1 MSGSGSGDASEV
13 CIAGTFGRNGCPFR
27 YGEFAMDASALAE
40 AATLPTGAVWTFG
53 RNGCPFR
60 YGEFA
65 MDASAVAEAAT
76 LPTGVVWTIGRN
88 GSPFRYG

>member
-1 MSGSGSGDASEV
+1 
-13 CIAGTFGRNGCPFR
+13 
-27 YGEFAMDASALAE
+27 MDASAVAE
-40 AATLPTGAVWTFG
+40 AATLPTGVVWTIG

-76 LPTGVVWTIGRN
+76 LPTGVSWTIGHGAPAR
-88 GSPFRYG
+88 